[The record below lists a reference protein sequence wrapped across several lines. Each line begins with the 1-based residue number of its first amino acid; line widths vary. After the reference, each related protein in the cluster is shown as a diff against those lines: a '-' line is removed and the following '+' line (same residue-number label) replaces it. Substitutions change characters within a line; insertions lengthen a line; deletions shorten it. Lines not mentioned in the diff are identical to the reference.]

1 MAEHPDGRKRHRL
14 GKMIFDEI
22 SFVDNGMN
30 QHADVLFWKRDA
42 TKQRGEDDQREGETP
57 AQRRRRLREERR
69 LGPRQRVQTRTGSVP
84 TGRQFLQQRLEK
96 GEHYDDCTCNKCR
109 EISKREVAK
118 VQTVTLETQEEGGAS
133 PHTHTVEFPDGNIG
147 PGTWESSEAQNHT
160 HAVVVTGEIAV
171 GDERTIQSE
180 VANPDPPDG
189 VAQHTHAVT
198 IAPRESTA
206 NPPTEDNEVTQR
218 KRQAVYQEA
227 LDALRVTLGREPSDE
242 MRKQLFDDVRAKA
255 SREDAF
261 QVLQSRIED
270 LSKSVFDILFL
281 ADEEDTTD
289 PEAMLQET
297 MKQFVDATQGEL
309 TDILAGRIIKQ
320 FGEAEAPPDP
330 DEFTDLLSEFFEKSQ
345 AELVGEEQEE
355 EGMDLSKLTPE
366 DRAIVEKA
374 LEQAGLVEQ
383 LNKSLEEATTKI
395 SELEKAVASAS
406 EGGGDDDD
414 DVTKGLPPAAAAF
427 VKATAAKNELLEKQV
442 KEMADFSKKA
452 ELKAGIVSKVDS
464 LAIGVDAVVDAL
476 WSIPDD
482 DARANV
488 LKVLEAANVAV
499 AKAGAM
505 ASLGSDA
512 TTGLTSAAA
521 KFEAL
526 AEEIVKRDPK
536 ITMIEARAKAITEN
550 PVLYD
555 EYMAEA
561 EPNRYSAHRAH

>member
-1 MAEHPDGRKRHRL
+1 MPEPKEDGRRRHRL
-14 GKMIFDEI
+14 GKMIFDEV

-30 QHADVLFWKRDA
+30 QHADVLFWKRD
-42 TKQRGEDDQREGETP
+42 
-57 AQRRRRLREERR
+57 
-69 LGPRQRVQTRTGSVP
+69 
-84 TGRQFLQQRLEK
+84 
-96 GEHYDDCTCNKCR
+96 
-109 EISKREVAK
+109 VAK
-118 VQTVTLETQEEGGAS
+118 VQTVTLETQESGGAS
-133 PHTHTVEFPDGNIG
+133 PHTHSVEFPDGNIG
-147 PGTWESSEAQNHT
+147 PGTWESSEAQGHT
-160 HAVVVTGEIAV
+160 HAVVVAGEIAV
-171 GDERTIQSE
+171 GDERVVQSE
-180 VANPDPPDG
+180 PANPDPPEG
-189 VAQHTHAVT
+189 VEQHTHAVA

-206 NPPTEDNEVTQR
+206 NPPTEGEQVSQR
-218 KRQAVYQEA
+218 KRYQEA

-242 MRKQLFDDVRAKA
+242 MRKQLFDEVRAKA

-261 QVLQSRIED
+261 QVLQARIED
-270 LSKSVFDILFL
+270 LSKSMFDILFL
-281 ADEEDTTD
+281 ADEEDTTN

-297 MKQFVDATQGEL
+297 MKQFVDATSGEL
-309 TDILAGRIIKQ
+309 TEILAGKIIKQ
-320 FGEAEAPPDP
+320 FGTAEAPPDP
-330 DEFTDLLSEFFEKSQ
+330 AEFTDLLSEFFEKSQ

-442 KEMADFSKKA
+442 REMADFSKKA
-452 ELKAGIVSKVDS
+452 ELKSGIVSKVDS

-476 WSIPDD
+476 WAIPDD
-482 DARANV
+482 EARANM